1 MHAKISKYDN
11 NNKFRHI
18 FIYLFIY
25 LSYDKPSQSKDM
37 LSTLKVKN
45 MYEGKK

>member
-1 MHAKISKYDN
+1 MLKYLNMIIIISFDT
-11 NNKFRHI
+11 
-18 FIYLFIY
+18 YLFIY

-45 MYEGKK
+45 KYEGKK